1 MTDLKNRPKVEY
13 EGVTYFMSD
22 DAAEM
27 AVKNYDPKIKQS
39 MVTEKMDEKLWKD
52 LVLSALKEQTRRKEN
67 KIVNFEDR
75 KMWFNKIKEVANKN
89 GYDSYIYKNTREEDK
104 LDMFADSYM
113 LLEQDQVKYKFS
125 ETKTKGDPRLDRY
138 KGGMI

>member
-1 MTDLKNRPKVEY
+1 
-13 EGVTYFMSD
+13 
-22 DAAEM
+22 
-27 AVKNYDPKIKQS
+27 
-39 MVTEKMDEKLWKD
+39 MDEKLWKD
-52 LVLSALKEQTRRKEN
+52 LVLSALKEQTRRKEK

-75 KMWFNKIKEVANKN
+75 KIWFDKIKEVANKN

-125 ETKTKGDPRLDRY
+125 KTKTKGDPRLDRY
-138 KGGMI
+138 KGGMM